1 MTADWTN
8 NLQPLRC
15 WVFSFLLSYLDCLF
29 LNGFQAET
37 ASFCQSSFSFPFLSP
52 RACLLILARKTRDII
67 HHDFRIL
74 IKLCWVG
81 MVLNFNL
88 FFFFWALSIQI
99 LLRFFSH
106 FVTFLSNPKIYY
118 FMAFWAR
125 NPFFQSFQRCGLLR
139 VHWKFNYKRVNEGK
153 KCRAKKK
160 AIQDMKRDQ
169 SEASNWNARK
179 WKCQVKHQ
187 IESSEKWW

>member
-8 NLQPLRC
+8 NLQPLCC

-153 KCRAKKK
+153 KCRAKK
-160 AIQDMKRDQ
+160 
-169 SEASNWNARK
+169 SNPRHEKGSK
-179 WKCQVKHQ
+179 WG
-187 IESSEKWW
+187 E